1 MHKDHTQ
8 KPRCDICNLMHRTIG
23 EYRLIVAFTFW
34 PLHFLTVPPPKFSFA
49 SAPTLAYRPI
59 DI

>member
-1 MHKDHTQ
+1 
-8 KPRCDICNLMHRTIG
+8 MHRTIG

-34 PLHFLTVPPPKFSFA
+34 PSHFLRVPPPKFSFA
-49 SAPTLAYRPI
+49 AAPILAYRPI